1 MGGASD
7 VSDRRAWLITGW
19 LWLGV
24 AGITTYEIAP
34 ASVLRLIGA
43 DLGVSQTGVS
53 WLVSVFLLG
62 MVVFSLPAGFVTDRF
77 DDRRVILGMAGL
89 YALSVG
95 WAVWASV
102 EGAYWWLVGA
112 RFVGGAVN
120 VVLWTAAVN
129 VVGATFAR
137 TRQGIGLGFL
147 LTSVPGGFAIAH
159 AVTPLLATSL
169 GWPGSFGIYGA
180 TTVIATGGFWAATR
194 GIEIRTRTEPP
205 DPAAFG
211 EVLTN
216 RWVWAVGGLG
226 FATFSLNLFFNSWLP
241 TYLVDEFGLSLAQ
254 GGAFAAVFPAI
265 GAVARITS
273 GSISDRFMAGRRNP
287 IVLGSFAVIVPLV
300 ALIAAVRSLVLLL
313 LALVVAG
320 FVTQMGLALLLP
332 YVREFVAES
341 VTATAVGVLN
351 VMGFLGAFITPVL
364 TGWLIEMTGGY
375 AAAFGYAFA
384 IAAAGTLLAWV
395 VPEARDA
402 ESDGE

>member
-1 MGGASD
+1 MGGPPDIA
-7 VSDRRAWLITGW
+7 DRRAWLIAGW
-19 LWLGV
+19 LWLAVVGV
-24 AGITTYEIAP
+24 TTFEIAP
-34 ASVLRLIGA
+34 ASVLRLISA
-43 DLGVSQTGVS
+43 DLGVSPTGVS

-62 MVVFSLPAGFVTDRF
+62 MVVFSLPAGFVTDRL
-77 DDRRVILGMAGL
+77 DDRWVILAMAGL
-89 YALSVG
+89 YGLSVL
-95 WAVWASV
+95 WAVWASLA
-102 EGAYWWLVGA
+102 GAYWWLVGA

-129 VVGATFAR
+129 VVGATFDR
-137 TRQGIGLGFL
+137 SRQGIGLGFL
-147 LTSVPGGFAIAH
+147 LTSVPGGFAVAH
-159 AVTPLLATSL
+159 AVTPLLAGAV
-169 GWPGSFGIYGA
+169 GWPGSFLVYGA
-180 TTVIATGGFWAATR
+180 MTVIATGGFWVATR
-194 GIEIRTRTEPP
+194 GIEIRVKTEPP
-205 DPAAFG
+205 DPAAFAT
-211 EVLTN
+211 VLTN
-216 RWVWAVGGLG
+216 RWVWAVGILG

-300 ALIAAVRSLVLLL
+300 GVIAAVRSLVLLL

-341 VTATAVGVLN
+341 VMATAVGVLN
-351 VMGFLGAFITPVL
+351 VLGFLGAFLTPVL
-364 TGWLIEMTGGY
+364 TGWLIEVTGGY

-384 IAAAGTLLAWV
+384 IAVAGTLVAWV

-402 ESDGE
+402 EASGT